1 MIYVRGMKKFLSLF
15 FLSIVVNVSFAQ
27 ANLEQSYDRNE
38 VLPES
43 WRPIDVVTQQQLR
56 EQSNWKSYLQ
66 LHPGWFVHFNEI
78 TQSPH
83 RAYGAG
89 ISQTPEAFIQ
99 ELKNI
104 FGLQGNLEFV
114 GMFQQGGRTTYRWKQ
129 NIENIEVLFSDVN
142 CVVYNDKI
150 VSWEWDVF
158 HTDRI
163 GAFNVMSDMTLRQ
176 SAISN
181 IDNIIDDVIEV
192 EGLRYYPH
200 LKHDDIQLRRVKT
213 YLVKS
218 HNAFGIPQRY
228 RVYVDCENGEI
239 LYRVNEIAHIDSKM
253 PTGSITNLPFV
264 VSAQVQSTYY
274 LTSPWD
280 APVDGNL
287 PNLRLSIGG
296 VDYFTD
302 ADGNVVIPQAGPLSA
317 NIYLEGPWAKVY
329 TGTVT
334 PSFAATLLEGGN
346 IVSFDNN
353 SNIKERT
360 AYRSVQDIHDHMKFW
375 MPDFTGMDFQLPTNI
390 DVTGGD
396 CNAFYDG
403 TSINFYDL
411 ANGCNA
417 SSNIPDVAYHEY
429 GHGINDN
436 YYQSQGGTFI
446 NGAIGEAYAD
456 FWAISLSNNPILG
469 SGFYVDNQ
477 DPIRRYDIDP
487 KVYPMDLVGEV
498 HQDGEILMGAWWDT
512 HLLMGADWNI
522 TIPLFVEAYAGLQAQ
537 TMNGNEGQAYTD
549 VLIDVL
555 LADDDDGDLSN
566 GTPHGN
572 AIVQGFYMH
581 GITLISN
588 AEFVHSPQM
597 FLDSNTEVVIESGLD
612 LTLPYLNYLQSVK
625 LHYQVNNG
633 VWQESEMFDMGGQQY
648 FVSLGQYPNATV
660 IRYYMTAQDVNGSI
674 GTASPFGAHLSVYP
688 NLPHVT
694 LVGVSQ
700 MALQDC
706 DNNENWGAWTLGV
719 NGDNATTGI
728 WDLAQPISSL
738 TVDAAPGTVVQ
749 TGTQTT
755 PNGEYCF
762 VTGNALPA
770 DGIGVN
776 DVDGGRTTLQ
786 SPTIDMT
793 SLTHPIIAY
802 NRWYTNSPPGG
813 ANPGADWFQVQMSND
828 NGATWVFIE
837 NTSTSDMS
845 WRTNAFRVED
855 YLLPSAEMKFRFIAS
870 DSLRPDV
877 NLSGG
882 SLVEAAMDDFILFD
896 EFDPNIEVA
905 ENNNELDFVFPNPGV
920 DFVVIQGN
928 DELGRVQIWDA
939 TGRLFIDQSFNAKQ
953 AQISTESWSSGVYQI
968 QLSNGK
974 NYRWLKL

>member
-15 FLSIVVNVSFAQ
+15 FLSIVVNASFAQ
-27 ANLEQSYDRNE
+27 ANLEQTYDKNE
-38 VLPES
+38 ILPES
-43 WRPIDVVTQQQLR
+43 WKPVNNSIQQQLR
-56 EQSNWKSYLQ
+56 EQSQWKNYLQ
-66 LHPGWFVHFNEI
+66 MHPGWFVHFNEI
-78 TQSPH
+78 TQAPH

-89 ISQTPEAFIQ
+89 INQTPEMLIQ

-104 FGLQGNLEFV
+104 FGLQGSLEFV
-114 GMFQQGGRTTYRWKQ
+114 GIFQQGQRTTYRWKQ
-129 NIENIEVLFSDVN
+129 IIENIEVLFSDVN
-142 CVVYNDKI
+142 CVVYNDQI

-158 HTDRI
+158 QTDRLT
-163 GAFNVMSDMTLRQ
+163 FFDQMSEVALYQ
-176 SAISN
+176 NSISG
-181 IDNIIDDVIEV
+181 IDNSIEEVIEV
-192 EGLRYYPH
+192 EGIKYFPF
-200 LKHDDIQLRRVKT
+200 LKNNSVELRRVKS
-213 YLVKS
+213 YIIKS
-218 HNAFGIPQRY
+218 RNVFGIPQRY
-228 RVYVDCENGEI
+228 KVYIDCENGEV
-239 LYRVNEIAHIDSKM
+239 LYRVNEIAHIDSHSPNK
-253 PTGSITNLPFV
+253 PSENLPLV
-264 VSAQVQSTYY
+264 VSAQLQSTYY

-280 APVDGNL
+280 TPVNGFL
-287 PNLRLSIGG
+287 PNLRLSVGG
-296 VDYFTD
+296 VDYYTD

-329 TGTVT
+329 TGTAT

-537 TMNGNEGQAYTD
+537 AMNGNEGQAYTD

-555 LADDDDGDLSN
+555 LADDDDGDITN

-588 AEFVHSPQM
+588 AEFAHSPQM

-612 LTLPYLNYLQSVK
+612 LTFPYLNYLQSVK

-706 DNNENWGAWTLGV
+706 DNNENWGAWSLGI

-738 TVDAAPGTVVQ
+738 TVDAAPGTIVQ
-749 TGTQTT
+749 TGSQTT

-762 VTGNALPA
+762 VTGNALPN

-793 SLTHPIIAY
+793 SLIHPIIAY

-828 NGATWVFIE
+828 NGANWVYIE

-855 YLLPSAEMKFRFIAS
+855 FLEPTSEMKFRFIAS
-870 DSLRPDV
+870 DSLRPEV

-896 EFDPNIEVA
+896 EFDPNIEVV
-905 ENNNELDFVFPNPGV
+905 ENNNEIDFVFPNPGV
-920 DFVVIQGN
+920 DFVVIQSSE
-928 DELGRVQIWDA
+928 ELGRVQVCDA
-939 TGRLFIDQSFNAKQ
+939 TGRLFIDQLFNAKQ

-968 QLSNGK
+968 RLSNGK
-974 NYRWLKL
+974 SYRWLKL